1 MFGRGRRCVLGMSPV
16 LLFITSVVFMRAE
29 SSVSAPDSTVAM
41 EKYRTAESFLS
52 QKLWIWQKRLKLQDW
67 NLVVKMVRTSELKPK
82 TLGNIHWDA
91 ETKTATIKVLDI
103 ADYKLAFNDGLRDME
118 FTIVHELVHLQLSSL
133 PRNEAS
139 RSAEEKA
146 VNTLT
151 DALLNLDRRAER
163 AVLTTPAPA
172 TESPAPSSR

>member
-1 MFGRGRRCVLGMSPV
+1 MLCALFVLPMATLAAGERPSPPEQT
-16 LLFITSVVFMRAE
+16 LAAE
-29 SSVSAPDSTVAM
+29 RV
-41 EKYRTAESFLS
+41 TAAENFLS
-52 QKLWIWQKRLKLQDW
+52 QKLFIWQKRLKLEDW
-67 NLVVKMVRTSELKPK
+67 NITFKLVHLSDLKPK

-91 ETKTATIKVLDI
+91 DLKKASMSILSP
-103 ADYKLAFNDGLRDME
+103 ADYKLAFPDALKDME

-151 DALLNLDRRAER
+151 EALLNLDRQR
-163 AVLTTPAPA
+163 P
-172 TESPAPSSR
+172 